1 MKTNIKININKK
13 FNTIILNLVRF
24 KIIIKPTDFESSI
37 EDLKNQ
43 IDQFYKL
50 INFVDSSIEEL
61 IKRYPSRISFERLKS
76 GDEILLIR
84 K

>member
-1 MKTNIKININKK
+1 MTNNIKINTK
-13 FNTIILNLVRF
+13 FQVIVLNLNKF
-24 KIIIKPTDFESSI
+24 KMIIKPTDFKSSI

-43 IDQFYKL
+43 IDQFRKL
-50 INFVDSSIEEL
+50 IDMMNSSIEEL
-61 IKRYPSRISFERLKS
+61 IKRYPSRVSFERLGS

>member
-1 MKTNIKININKK
+1 MKNIKINYEFK
-13 FNTIILNLVRF
+13 TIILNLTKF
-24 KIIIKPTDFESSI
+24 KIIIKPLEFKSSV

-43 IDQFYKL
+43 IDQFSKL
-50 INFVDSSIEEL
+50 IDMMNSSIEEL
-61 IKRYPSRISFERLKS
+61 IKRYPSRVSFERLGS

>member
-1 MKTNIKININKK
+1 MKTIEINRK
-13 FNTIILNLVRF
+13 FKVVILNLSKF
-24 KIIIKPTDFESSI
+24 KIIVKPVNFKSSV

-43 IDQFYKL
+43 IDQFIKL
-50 INFVDSSIEEL
+50 VNLMNSSIEEL
-61 IKRYPSRISFERLKS
+61 IRRYPSRVSFERLKS

>member
-1 MKTNIKININKK
+1 MKTNIKINNK
-13 FNTIILNLVRF
+13 FNTVILNLTKF
-24 KIIIKPTDFESSI
+24 KIIIKPANFKSSV

-43 IDQFYKL
+43 INQFVKL
-50 INFVDSSIEEL
+50 IDMMNSSIEEL
-61 IKRYPSRISFERLKS
+61 IKRYPSRVSFERLKS

>member
-1 MKTNIKININKK
+1 MKTNTIKINTK
-13 FNTIILNLVRF
+13 FNTIILNLRKF
-24 KIIIKPTDFESSI
+24 KIIVKPINFKSSI

-43 IDQFYKL
+43 IDQFVKL

-61 IKRYPSRISFERLKS
+61 IKRYPSRVSFEKLES